1 MTTIKLTTEINAP
14 REKCFDIS
22 LDVNIHK
29 KSTSRTKE
37 FVLEGRESGLFT
49 EGEIVTWR
57 AKHFGIWQN
66 LTVRIY
72 DIKRPDSFKDKMVKG
87 AFKSLKHLHIFEFR
101 NGITIMTDVFKFE
114 TPYGIFGKLFDV
126 MILKRYMMNFLKH
139 RNSVIKSI
147 AESES

>member
-14 REKCFDIS
+14 REKCFDLS

-29 KSTSRTKE
+29 KSTIRTKE
-37 FVLEGRESGLFT
+37 FVLEGRQSGLFT

-72 DIKRPDSFKDKMVKG
+72 DIDRPDSFKD
-87 AFKSLKHLHIFEFR
+87 
-101 NGITIMTDVFKFE
+101 
-114 TPYGIFGKLFDV
+114 
-126 MILKRYMMNFLKH
+126 
-139 RNSVIKSI
+139 
-147 AESES
+147 